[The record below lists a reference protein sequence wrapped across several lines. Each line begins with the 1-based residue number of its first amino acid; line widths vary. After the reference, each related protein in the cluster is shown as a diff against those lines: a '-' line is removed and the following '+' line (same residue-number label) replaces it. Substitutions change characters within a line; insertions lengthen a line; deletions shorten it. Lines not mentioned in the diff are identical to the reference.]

1 MIVLSVAFTVP
12 LDPLYLNA
20 RKPDDSP
27 INQRDEMMNI
37 QMNEEIERKV
47 LTTLYRLAKVEAEA
61 MDAELERMARRE
73 VEGGA

>member
-27 INQRDEMMNI
+27 INQRDEMMTSDI
-37 QMNEEIERKV
+37 HTCSYYCER
-47 LTTLYRLAKVEAEA
+47 LQLHRLPMISTAGKFRSFLNVEAGNGTSA
-61 MDAELERMARRE
+61 
-73 VEGGA
+73 